1 MAVEKVRERGKEGRK
16 RMRMREEE
24 TREGRRKE
32 RMQRKVT
39 KEWRKERVKGRRRER
54 GTRVAGFAENIN
66 RNSIRK

>member
-1 MAVEKVRERGKEGRK
+1 MAVEKVREGGKEDRK

-39 KEWRKERVKGRRRER
+39 KEWRKERVKGRWRER
-54 GTRVAGFAENIN
+54 EE
-66 RNSIRK
+66 